1 MLNSSAA
8 TFFGHAVSKPC
19 LACLSCFYSLVA
31 CLSMACLSMSIFV
44 PSDSSDIFRMSE
56 WTLSYDFHMISHVS
70 IIPSCRKPGSP
81 SFSGAFFFWGMIP
94 IVPDRSNRA
103 GNQLLIIQAPMGTGK
118 NYIQIYTQFVVS
130 SIFNIH
136 NVTYTILCTQYCIY
150 THCTALMENETQTAN
165 SRVFVPGQ
173 ETKSM
178 A

>member
-19 LACLSCFYSLVA
+19 LACLSCFYSLV
-31 CLSMACLSMSIFV
+31 ACLSMSIFV

-150 THCTALMENETQTAN
+150 THCTALMENEKQTAN

>member
-1 MLNSSAA
+1 
-8 TFFGHAVSKPC
+8 
-19 LACLSCFYSLVA
+19 
-31 CLSMACLSMSIFV
+31 
-44 PSDSSDIFRMSE
+44 
-56 WTLSYDFHMISHVS
+56 MISHVS

-81 SFSGAFFFWGMIP
+81 PFSGAFFFWGMIP

-150 THCTALMENETQTAN
+150 THTLYSPDGKRKTNRQFPGLR
-165 SRVFVPGQ
+165 SRPGDQVNGIEDRQHQQEPGRGLHDDPCSIYGEPGFFHFRRSGFV
-173 ETKSM
+173 
-178 A
+178 